1 MLVLLDSETP
11 SRLSYSREGPG
22 RQCLEVAPRA
32 ESRKGQLFACCLPCV
47 PAQSPKGLP
56 HGSLLLQSTGRE
68 TGPYSGHTSKQGQG
82 PGMARANSNQS
93 PEVLHLSPDAYWNL
107 PSLCPAQILGSCASA
122 WRQPRAPP
130 SFY

>member
-47 PAQSPKGLP
+47 PAQSPRDFLMGLYCFSP
-56 HGSLLLQSTGRE
+56 RAE
-68 TGPYSGHTSKQGQG
+68 RQG
-82 PGMARANSNQS
+82 PIQVTHQS
-93 PEVLHLSPDAYWNL
+93 RGRD
-107 PSLCPAQILGSCASA
+107 LGWPGRTRIKAL
-122 WRQPRAPP
+122 R
-130 SFY
+130 FFI